1 MDDRVAI
8 VGVNF
13 SQGDDLGMTRER
25 LCFTAVKGLLDE
37 LGIDRHA
44 IDSFILASNDFLEGR
59 TISNVFED
67 GPVGAYLKDETKVEM
82 DGINAV
88 VYGALRILEGNYHTV
103 LVIAHSLC
111 GHQVS
116 PYLQVQY
123 SLDPTYDRQM
133 GLLNE
138 LSGAALQARAYM
150 RRYGL
155 DEEWLDRVAAGQ
167 LAAGAA
173 NDRVSRVIGNID
185 EDKVAAS
192 PFLYEPLRELHCYPP
207 TDGVCTIVLASAE
220 RARELSDRPVWI
232 RGFGSSIDSY
242 YFAGRDLAVSTSAAK
257 AAERAYAMAGVTDPA
272 SSIGLAEV
280 SDLFAYQAPLLAASM
295 GLAGED
301 EAPRKF
307 ALGGMD
313 KDSPLSINPSGG
325 ALAAHPICATG
336 AVRVAEAFR
345 QLRGE
350 AGAVQVSEPGLALAH
365 GQDGLCLQQNTVVI
379 LGT

>member
-1 MDDRVAI
+1 MDDKVAI
-8 VGVNF
+8 VGVNYA
-13 SQGDDLGMTRER
+13 QGDDLGLTRER
-25 LCFTAVKGLLDE
+25 LCFNAVRGLLDQ

-88 VYGALRILEGNYHTV
+88 VYGALRILEGNYDTA
-103 LVIAHSLC
+103 LIIAHSLC

-123 SLDPTYDRQM
+123 SLDPTYDRQL

-138 LSGAALQARAYM
+138 LSGAALQAKAYL
-150 RRYGL
+150 RRHGL
-155 DEEWLDRVAAGQ
+155 DEGWLDRAAAWE
-167 LAAGAA
+167 LSCGAS
-173 NDRVSRVIGNID
+173 N
-185 EDKVAAS
+185 DKVTRKLEGVDEAKVSSSAY
-192 PFLYEPLRELHCYPP
+192 LYEPLRELHCYPP
-207 TDGVCTIVLASAE
+207 TDGVCAIVMASAG
-220 RARELSDRPVWI
+220 RARELTDRPVWI

-242 YFAGRDLAVSTSAAK
+242 YFAGRDLAVSPSAGE
-257 AAERAYAMAGVTDPA
+257 AARRAYAMAGVDDPA
-272 SSIGLAEV
+272 SRIDLAEV
-280 SDLFAYQAPLLAASM
+280 SGLFAYQAPLLAAAM
-295 GLAGED
+295 GLAGEE
-301 EAPRKF
+301 EAPHRF
-307 ALGGMD
+307 ASGEMG
-313 KDSPLSINPSGG
+313 KDAPLSLNPSGG
-325 ALAAHPICATG
+325 ALSAHPVCATG

-350 AGAVQVSEPGLALAH
+350 AGAVQAGEPRLALAH

-379 LGT
+379 LGI

>member
-1 MDDRVAI
+1 MDEKVAV
-8 VGVNF
+8 VGVNYA
-13 SQGDDLGMTRER
+13 QGDDLGLTRER
-25 LCFTAVKGLLDE
+25 LCFNTVKGLLDQ

-88 VYGALRILEGNYHTV
+88 VYGALRILEGSYDTV

-123 SLDPTYDRQM
+123 SLDPTYDRQL

-138 LSGAALQARAYM
+138 LSGAALQARSYL
-150 RRYGL
+150 RRNGL
-155 DEEWLDRVAAGQ
+155 DEGWLDQAAARE

-173 NDRVSRVIGNID
+173 NEKVTRPLEGMD
-185 EDKVAAS
+185 EGKVGSS

-207 TDGVCTIVLASAE
+207 TDGACAIVLASAGK
-220 RARELSDRPVWI
+220 ARELADKPVWI

-242 YFAGRDLAVSTSAAK
+242 YITHRDLAVSSSAAE
-257 AAERAYAMAGVTDPA
+257 AARRAYAMAGVTDPA
-272 SSIGLAEV
+272 SQIGLAEI
-280 SDLFAYQAPLLAASM
+280 SGLFAYQTPMLISAL
-295 GLAGED
+295 GLAPEE
-301 EAPRKF
+301 EAPRGF
-307 ALGGMD
+307 AQGGFGRD
-313 KDSPLSINPSGG
+313 ARLPVNPSGG
-325 ALAAHPICATG
+325 ALSAHPVCATG
-336 AVRVAEAFR
+336 AVRVAEVFR
-345 QLRGE
+345 QLMGE
-350 AGAVQVSEPGLALAH
+350 AGAVQAGEPKLAVAH
-365 GQDGLCLQQNTVVI
+365 GQDGLCMQQNTVLV
-379 LGT
+379 LGI